1 MTFLTRR
8 GFLYQ
13 SSCLLAGTAAGTIL
27 GRTAIAAQGKAQLTL
42 ACGDATLGHVKE
54 ADCWAALKAIG
65 AQGVEAT
72 ISEDLSFPRLV
83 HPTRKYSAATPEGL
97 ATLKADLLAAGCK
110 ITALMMHTR
119 YGVQTERQI
128 EWTVKAAQI
137 AQSLGVSAVR
147 IDVVSHKPDQS
158 QFLQF
163 AIDTLKKIV
172 AASESTGVVFGVENH
187 GRTTNNPEFLDGL
200 FAGVGSKRLGL
211 TLDTGNFYWF
221 GHPLAKVYELYA
233 RFAPRVYHTH
243 CKSIKYPADQRDT
256 QRPMGWKYGEY
267 NCPIY
272 QGDVDF
278 RRVVK
283 ILRDA
288 GYTNDMCIEDESLGK
303 KPAAECKEIL
313 AKEIA
318 HLKACL

>member
-1 MTFLTRR
+1 MTCLTRR
-8 GFLYQ
+8 VFLQQ
-13 SSCLLAGTAAGTIL
+13 SSCLMAGTAAATML
-27 GRTAIAAQGKAQLTL
+27 GRTAIAAPSKTQLTL
-42 ACGDATLGHVKE
+42 ACGDATLGHAKE

-72 ISEDLSFPRLV
+72 ISEDLSFPGLT
-83 HPTRKYSAATPEGL
+83 HPTRKYSGATPEGL
-97 ATLKADLLAAGCK
+97 ATLKADLQTAGCK

-119 YGVQTERQI
+119 YGTQTERQI
-128 EWTVKAAQI
+128 EWTVKAARI
-137 AQSLGVSAVR
+137 AQSLGVPAVR
-147 IDVVSHKPDQS
+147 IDVVSHKPDQKE
-158 QFLQF
+158 FLQF
-163 AIDTLKKIV
+163 AIETLKKIV

-187 GRTTNNPEFLDGL
+187 GRTTNNPEFLDAL

-288 GYTNDMCIEDESLGK
+288 GYSNDMCIEDESLGK
-303 KPAAECKEIL
+303 KPPAQCREIL

-318 HLKACL
+318 YLKACL